1 MYAERHRVVL
11 TTDEN
16 GDAVGYTPE
25 IRGRVLEVVYT
36 KPGSGGFADGVDFSL
51 VGAFTGTPVWVEQ
64 DVNASKTV
72 RPLAASHGTDGVAL
86 VDGAE
91 AVIAVAPVVLA
102 GERLSITVDDG
113 GSGGETGTFDVVV
126 I

>member
-1 MYAERHRVVL
+1 MYAERHRVEI
-11 TTDEN
+11 TTVS
-16 GDAVGYTPE
+16 GAGIGYTPE

-36 KPGSGGFADGVDFSL
+36 KPESGGFADGVDFTI
-51 VGAFTGTPVWVEQ
+51 VGAFTRTPVWTEQ

-86 VDGAE
+86 EDGAE
-91 AVIAVAPVVLA
+91 APIVVAPVVLA
-102 GERLSITVDDG
+102 GERLEIAVADAGDG
-113 GSGGETGTFDVVV
+113 KTGTFDVVV

>member
-1 MYAERHRVVL
+1 MSGA
-11 TTDEN
+11 
-16 GDAVGYTPE
+16 GIGYTPE

-36 KPGSGGFADGVDFSL
+36 KPESGGFADGVDFTI
-51 VGAFTGTPVWVEQ
+51 VGAFTRTPVWTEQ

-86 VDGAE
+86 EDGAE
-91 AVIAVAPVVLA
+91 APIVVAPVVLA
-102 GERLSITVDDG
+102 GERLEIAVADAGDG
-113 GSGGETGTFDVVV
+113 KTGTFDVVV